1 MLWVRMVRAAAIVL
15 LSVMALLVL
24 LLWWVDFG
32 FLKPQIERQ
41 IKTLTGRDFYIEGDL
56 TLRVLP
62 DFILNLEQVRLGNA
76 QWGADTD
83 MLAVDKAYVKV
94 NLFSLLTGPIVVE
107 RLELENLNL
116 LAQVGADDQVNWA
129 FAGAESAEPAESDT
143 TNSTDG
149 TAATDTT
156 PAAGFSIP
164 VVIQWAEVNGIKL
177 TYRQP
182 DAQDQVFYLDALS
195 ARGQDGNTMVLEGQA
210 RYQDYTVALDATLAQ
225 HRIDVD
231 LAVGDVGMTSVIEF
245 PADGVEFDVRLE
257 SLATLGAL
265 LALPDHTLPD
275 ENLVVKGSVGMA
287 TNGIAVRQVQ
297 ATLPGVQLSASGT
310 RDNASG
316 LIELVV
322 EANGDRLNRL
332 RPGLPELPFSLHSEV
347 AIDQTLLDVRSYQV
361 TVGDSDVQGSAR
373 IDAGTAL
380 QVDAQATAK
389 RINLT
394 PFFPLPEPKPTQDAA
409 PITQADAAVAEEAK
423 ADGSPASPY
432 VFQEQPL
439 PLALLQN
446 LNLQIK
452 ADVEHLLLHDSDIKQ
467 VRLKASAARGTMQL
481 SNQFD
486 GYLGGHFENEVRII
500 ATDKQAQVSIDTKVR
515 GLRIIALSGAN
526 VPEDQIP
533 VTDMNVRLKS
543 SGATPRALASSLN
556 GDVVVTQGE
565 GKVSNELVQRF
576 SGDILAQ
583 LFTLVNPFA
592 EQEEFTNWQC
602 SLFALKFDSG
612 YGQIEGFLLQS
623 DQLMVVGGGSIDLNH
638 ESLNVEFNTK
648 PRTGVGVSADMFVT
662 PFVKLGGTLA
672 KPSVGLNRK
681 GVLLSGGAAFLT
693 GGMSFLYTGI
703 LDRATASADRCGEAK
718 AAINALP

>member
-1 MLWVRMVRAAAIVL
+1 MLWVRMVRAAAIAL

-83 MLAVDKAYVKV
+83 MLAADKAYVKV

-129 FAGAESAEPAESDT
+129 FAGAESAESD
-143 TNSTDG
+143 S
-149 TAATDTT
+149 TDTT

-164 VVIQWAEVNGIKL
+164 VVIQWAEVDGIKL

-195 ARGQDGNTMVLEGQA
+195 ARGQDGNTTVLEGQA

-245 PADGVEFDVRLE
+245 PADGVDFDVHLE

-275 ENLVVKGSVGMA
+275 ENLVVKGSVGVA

-310 RDNASG
+310 RDNAAG

-361 TVGDSDVQGSAR
+361 KVGDSDVQGSAR
-373 IDAGTAL
+373 IDAGPAL

-409 PITQADAAVAEEAK
+409 VVQEEMGEEMVEEEK

-439 PLALLQN
+439 PLDLLQN

-452 ADVEHLLLHDSDIKQ
+452 ADVEQLLLHDSDIKQ
-467 VRLKASAARGTMQL
+467 VRLKASADRGTLQL

-672 KPSVGLNRK
+672 KPSVGLNSK